1 MDLRPPP
8 PTTDS
13 ASRAEASPHRRLLI
27 PAARMPHPQERS
39 RGAGTRKV
47 RERVIYA
54 LLLACS
60 AVSILT
66 TLGIVSVLLF
76 ETVAFFRTVPLWS
89 FLTDT
94 QWTPLFADKHF
105 GIMVLASATVL
116 TSGIALAV
124 ALPIGLLSAVYLSEI
139 ASGRVRRVLKPIL
152 EILAG
157 VPTVVYGYFALLF
170 VTPLLKTFLPGIS
183 GLNGLSAGIV
193 MGVMII
199 PLVASLSED
208 ALFAV
213 PQGLRDGAYAVG
225 ATRTQ
230 VTTRVVL
237 PAALSG
243 IVASFILAVSRAI
256 GETMVVA
263 IAAGQSPR
271 LTLNPLVPI
280 ETMTAY
286 IVQVSLGDTP
296 AGSLEF
302 QTIFAVGMTLF
313 LMTLTLNIASHRLVR
328 RYRQKYE

>member
-1 MDLRPPP
+1 VDG
-8 PTTDS
+8 
-13 ASRAEASPHRRLLI
+13 
-27 PAARMPHPQERS
+27 AARMRVMITAAPPHARFHSAPRS
-39 RGAGTRKV
+39 RRARRV
-47 RERVIYA
+47 REQAIHG
-54 LLLACS
+54 LLFACS
-60 AVSILT
+60 SVSILT
-66 TLGIVSVLLF
+66 TAGIIGVLVF
-76 ETVAFFRTVPLWS
+76 ETVGFLRTVPLWD

-105 GIMVLASATVL
+105 GVAVLASATIL
-116 TSGIALAV
+116 TSGIALLV
-124 ALPIGLLSAVYLSEI
+124 ALPIGLLTAVFLSEI
-139 ASGRVRRVLKPIL
+139 ASHRARRLLKPAL

-157 VPTVVYGYFALLF
+157 IPTVVYGYFALLF
-170 VTPLLKTFLPGIS
+170 VTPLLRSVFPEIA
-183 GLNGLSAGIV
+183 GLNGLSAGLV

-208 ALFAV
+208 ALYAV
-213 PQGLRDGAYAVG
+213 PQNLRDGAYALG
-225 ATRTQ
+225 ASRAQ
-230 VTTRVVL
+230 VTTRVVV

-296 AGSLEF
+296 AGTLEY
-302 QTIFAVGMTLF
+302 QTIFAVGMALF
-313 LMTLTLNIASHRLVR
+313 LMTLVLNVASHWLVQR
-328 RYRQKYE
+328 FRQQYE

>member
-1 MDLRPPP
+1 MRVMITAAPPHARFQNAP
-8 PTTDS
+8 
-13 ASRAEASPHRRLLI
+13 RRRRVRRL
-27 PAARMPHPQERS
+27 
-39 RGAGTRKV
+39 
-47 RERVIYA
+47 REQAIHG
-54 LLLACS
+54 LLFACS
-60 AVSILT
+60 CVSILT
-66 TLGIVSVLLF
+66 TAGIIGVLVF
-76 ETVAFFRTVPLWS
+76 ETVAFLRTVPLWD

-105 GIMVLASATVL
+105 GVGVLASATIL
-116 TSGIALAV
+116 TSGIALLV
-124 ALPIGLLSAVYLSEI
+124 ALPIGLLTAVFLSEI
-139 ASGRVRRVLKPIL
+139 ASHRARRLLKPAL

-157 VPTVVYGYFALLF
+157 IPTVVYGYFALLF
-170 VTPLLKTFLPGIS
+170 VTPLLRSVFPEIA
-183 GLNGLSAGIV
+183 GLNGLSAGLV

-208 ALFAV
+208 ALYAV
-213 PQGLRDGAYAVG
+213 PQSLRDGAHALG
-225 ATRTQ
+225 ASRAQ
-230 VTTRVVL
+230 VTTRVVV

-296 AGSLEF
+296 AGTLEY

-313 LMTLTLNIASHRLVR
+313 LMTFVLNVASHWLVQR
-328 RYRQKYE
+328 FRQQYE

>member
-1 MDLRPPP
+1 M
-8 PTTDS
+8 
-13 ASRAEASPHRRLLI
+13 RLL
-27 PAARMPHPQERS
+27 RE
-39 RGAGTRKV
+39 GT
-47 RERVIYA
+47 IHA
-54 LLLACS
+54 LLVGCS
-60 AVSILT
+60 TISILT
-66 TLGIVSVLLF
+66 TLGIVGVLLF
-76 ETVAFFRTVPLWS
+76 ETVEFFREVPLWR

-105 GIMVLASATVL
+105 GIMVLASATIL
-116 TSGIALAV
+116 TSTIALAV
-124 ALPIGLLSAVYLSEI
+124 ALPLGLLSAVYLSEM
-139 ASGRVRRVLKPIL
+139 ASDSVRRVLKPVL
-152 EILAG
+152 EMLAG

-170 VTPLLKTFLPGIS
+170 ITPLLKTIFPEIS
-183 GLNGLSAGIV
+183 GLNGLSAGLV

-213 PQGLRDGAYAVG
+213 PQGLRDAAYAMG
-225 ATRTQ
+225 ATRAQ
-230 VTTRVVL
+230 VTVRVVL

-271 LTLNPLVPI
+271 LTLNPLVAI

-302 QTIFAVGMTLF
+302 KTIFAVGMTLF
-313 LMTLTLNIASHRLVR
+313 LMTLVLNVASHRLVR
-328 RYRQKYE
+328 RYRQRYE